1 MGDTAGPGC
10 SERDGAKT
18 GIRIMGDVNGPEE
31 AKSKVDIIMPDK
43 THKTPI
49 LVSY

>member
-10 SERDGAKT
+10 SEGEGAKT
-18 GIRIMGDVNGPEE
+18 GTKTMDDTDGLEGVEG
-31 AKSKVDIIMPDK
+31 KVGIIMPDK
-43 THKTPI
+43 TNKTPI